1 MIKFDDF
8 YAIAPANRC
17 VYRPTRDL
25 WQNEAVDKRL
35 PRQPL
40 LDANGNPVKTGK
52 GKIVTI
58 SASEALAKQRSAE
71 RTVWA
76 PGEPEVIIDKLAIDT
91 GWIEQPGARSYNL
104 YLPPNVI
111 PGDPAQATRWIKHW
125 YTLYPS
131 EAEHIIAWLAHRRQY
146 PGIKPNHCIVLVGD
160 PDIGKDTLLYP
171 MRHAVGPWNFHDIT
185 LNHLVSTH
193 NDFLCAVIIR
203 INEARDIGDTNRGRI
218 DRYALHDH
226 MKALMTSPPETH
238 RINRKYIPQYIG
250 LSVMGFI
257 VTSNHADALFLPADD
272 RRHLIAASESKRA
285 DFSQDFFKEFYHW
298 YDNEG
303 GIGHVIAYL
312 QQYNLSK
319 FDPKLAPLKTAGF
332 WDMVHVDLG
341 PDHSELIEAIDALS
355 TRDEQGNIVATP
367 DALIIAQLVEKAPS
381 AEWLTDRKMSR
392 AIPHRLRRCGYVS
405 VANPDVITSGR
416 WRINNKQVVIYA
428 RKDLPPAKRIEAAK
442 QLKDALTQK
451 KPKLTLVNKD
461 GE

>member
-1 MIKFDDF
+1 MIKLDDF
-8 YAIAPANRC
+8 FAIAPANRC
-17 VYRPTRDL
+17 VYRPTKDH
-25 WQNEAVDKRL
+25 WQNEAIDKRL
-35 PRQPL
+35 PRQPM
-40 LDANGNPVKTGK
+40 LDANGNPVRNSRQKV
-52 GKIVTI
+52 VTI
-58 SASEALAKQRSAE
+58 PASEWLAKYRSVE

-76 PGEPEVIIDKLAIDT
+76 PGEPEVIRDRLAVDT
-91 GWIEQPGARSYNL
+91 GWIEQPGATSYNL

-111 PGDPAQATRWIKHW
+111 PGDAAQATRWIEHW
-125 YTLYPS
+125 HTLYPT
-131 EAEHIIAWLAHRRQY
+131 EAEHIIGWLAHRTQY

-193 NDFLCAVIIR
+193 NDFLCAIIIR

-218 DRYALHDH
+218 DRYSLHDH

-257 VTSNHADALFLPADD
+257 VTTNHPDALFLPNDD

-285 DFSQDFFKEFYHW
+285 DFPPDFFKKFYHW

-303 GIGHVIAYL
+303 GIGHVVAYL
-312 QQYNLSK
+312 QQYDLSK

-332 WDMVHVDLG
+332 WNMVHVDLG
-341 PDHSELIEAIDALS
+341 PDHSELTEAIDAL
-355 TRDEQGNIVATP
+355 GTP
-367 DALIIAQLVEKAPS
+367 DALIVAQLVEKAPS
-381 AEWLTDRKMSR
+381 AEWLTDRRMSR
-392 AIPHRLRRCGYVS
+392 VIPHRLRRCGYVR
-405 VANPDVITSGR
+405 VANPDAIASGL
-416 WRINNKQVVIYA
+416 WCINGKQVAIYA

-442 QLKDALTQK
+442 RLKDELPQK

>member
-40 LDANGNPVKTGK
+40 LDVNGNPVKNSN
-52 GKIVTI
+52 GKIVMI
-58 SASEALAKQRSAE
+58 SATEALAKQRSAE

-76 PGEPEVIIDKLAIDT
+76 PGEPEVIIGKLAIDT
-91 GWIEQPGARSYNL
+91 GWIERPGATSYNL

-111 PGDPAQATRWIKHW
+111 PGDRAQAARWIKHW
-125 YTLYPS
+125 HILYPT
-131 EAEHIIAWLAHRRQY
+131 EAEHIIAWLAHRVQY
-146 PGIKPNHCIVLVGD
+146 PGIKPNYCIVLVGA
-160 PDIGKDTLLYP
+160 PGIGKDMLLYP
-171 MRHAVGPWNFHDIT
+171 MRHAVGPWNFHDIS
-185 LNHLVSTH
+185 LNHLISPH

-203 INEARDIGDTNRGRI
+203 INEARDIGDTNRARI

-226 MKALMTSPPETH
+226 MKGLMTSPPETH

-250 LSVMGFI
+250 FSVMGFI
-257 VTSNHADALFLPADD
+257 ITTNHFDALFLPDDD
-272 RRHLIAASESKRA
+272 RRHLVGASESKHT
-285 DFSQDFFKEFYHW
+285 DFPPDFFKAFFHW
-298 YDNEG
+298 YDHEG

-341 PDHSELIEAIDALS
+341 PDHSELVEAIEAL
-355 TRDEQGNIVATP
+355 GTP
-367 DALIIAQLVEKAPS
+367 EALIIAQLVEKAPT
-381 AEWLTDRKMSR
+381 AEWLIDRKMSR
-392 AIPHRLRRCGYVS
+392 VIPHRLRRCGYVP
-405 VANPDVITSGR
+405 VANPDAIHSGR
-416 WRINNKQVVIYA
+416 WRINSKQVVIYA
-428 RKDLPPAKRIEAAK
+428 RKDLLSTKRLAAAEK
-442 QLKDALTQK
+442 LKDALDQK
-451 KPKLTLVNKD
+451 KPKLTLVNTD